1 MAFNTKINLSDAK
14 TYQATGNTLS
24 LSGNTTI
31 ATVGDLKYQ
40 THPTFTN

>member
-1 MAFNTKINLSDAK
+1 MAFNTKFNLSDAK
-14 TYQATGNTLS
+14 AYQASGNALS
-24 LSGNTTI
+24 LSGDTTI